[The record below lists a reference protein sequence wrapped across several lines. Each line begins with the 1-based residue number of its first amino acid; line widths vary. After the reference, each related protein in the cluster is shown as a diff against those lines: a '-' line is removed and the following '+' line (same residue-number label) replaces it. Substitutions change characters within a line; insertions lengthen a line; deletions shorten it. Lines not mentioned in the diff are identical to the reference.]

1 MVNAVILKRYKMNS
15 PPMKD
20 FTPGPE
26 VAVDGDGRLF
36 DQRVR
41 TMLDSLVGPE
51 SGRRLETFAAMRW
64 LMSRTHQF
72 MERSADQYGLSEGRL
87 QVLMRLRHQGDCPL
101 GGLAEAMHVSA
112 RNITGLVDH
121 LERDGLVVR
130 VPDPEDR
137 RSVRAHLTEQGQR
150 LIERIWKEF
159 MQRSLALVEDLPQE
173 DLDLVRHT
181 CLQLIQRIES
191 QLNQDGAA
199 TATQRSNPE

>member
-1 MVNAVILKRYKMNS
+1 MNS
-15 PPMKD
+15 HPMKD
-20 FTPGPE
+20 FQQGPE
-26 VAVDGDGRLF
+26 LAVDDGGRLF
-36 DQRVR
+36 DRR
-41 TMLDSLVGPE
+41 MRAMLESLVGPE

-64 LMSRTHQF
+64 LMSRSHQF
-72 MERSADQYGLSEGRL
+72 MERAAEQYGLSEGRL
-87 QVLMRLRHQGDCPL
+87 QVLMRLRHQGDSSL

-130 VPDPEDR
+130 VPDREDR
-137 RSVRAHLTEQGQR
+137 RSVRASLTDKGLQ

-159 MQRSLALVEDLPQE
+159 MQRSLLLVQDLPQE

-191 QLNQDGAA
+191 QLHEEGTAI
-199 TATQRSNPE
+199 ATQRSNPE

>member
-1 MVNAVILKRYKMNS
+1 MNS
-15 PPMKD
+15 HPMKD
-20 FTPGPE
+20 FPPGQE
-26 VAVDGDGRLF
+26 LAVDDGGRLF
-36 DQRVR
+36 DKRVR
-41 TMLDSLVGPE
+41 AMLESLVGPE

-64 LMSRTHQF
+64 LMSRSHQF
-72 MERSADQYGLSEGRL
+72 MERAAEQYGLSEGRL
-87 QVLMRLRHQGDCPL
+87 QVLMRLRHQGDSSL

-130 VPDPEDR
+130 VPDREDR
-137 RSVRAHLTEQGQR
+137 RSVRARLTDQGLQ

-159 MQRSLALVEDLPQE
+159 MQRSLLLVQDLPQE

-191 QLNQDGAA
+191 QHYEKGTT